1 MEENRFVLFSKIK
14 TERIDTHMKVLI
26 TPRGFA
32 NYGLDEVEKMRKAG
46 LEVHYNDTGLAYT
59 HERFKELAKDVDA
72 IIVGVD
78 KMDAEMMAGC
88 PNLKAV
94 CKFGV
99 GTDNIDLEYAK
110 EHDIYVGRCVGGNS
124 RSVAEHV
131 IALMFA
137 ESKNLYYSINEVK
150 DHKWAK
156 PTGLEIYGKKLGIIG
171 FGMIGKYLAD
181 YAYGIGME
189 IYAYDAFPIKEEV
202 AKEHHAKISTLEEI
216 YKECDYIS
224 LHVPLL
230 DSTKDMI
237 STNEF
242 KMMKKNACV
251 INAARGGIVNEEA
264 LYEALSTK
272 EIRSACFDVYSSEPP
287 KEGDKLLALDNFYLT
302 PHTAARTQES
312 ETRTC
317 EMSTNIIME
326 QLLGK

>member
-1 MEENRFVLFSKIK
+1 
-14 TERIDTHMKVLI
+14 MKVLI

-59 HERFKELAKDVDA
+59 HEEFKELAKDVDA

-131 IALMFA
+131 MALMFA
-137 ESKNLYYSINEVK
+137 ESKNLYYSIDEVK

-181 YAYGIGME
+181 YAHGVGME
-189 IYAYDAFPIKEEV
+189 VYAYDAFPISEET
-202 AKEHHAKISTLEEI
+202 AKEHHAKIATLDEI
-216 YKECDYIS
+216 YTECDYIS

-237 STNEF
+237 STEQF
-242 KMMKKNACV
+242 KQMKTNACV

-272 EIRSACFDVYSSEPP
+272 EIRSACFDVYSSC
-287 KEGDKLLALDNFYLT
+287 LLYTSPSPRDA
-302 PHTAARTQES
+302 
-312 ETRTC
+312 
-317 EMSTNIIME
+317 
-326 QLLGK
+326 

>member
-1 MEENRFVLFSKIK
+1 
-14 TERIDTHMKVLI
+14 MKVLI

-46 LEVHYNDTGLAYT
+46 LDVHYNNTGLAYT
-59 HERFKELAKDVDA
+59 HEEFKELAKDADA

-99 GTDNIDLEYAK
+99 GTDNIDLDYAK

-131 IALMFA
+131 MALMFA
-137 ESKNLYYSINEVK
+137 ESKNLYYSIDEVK

-181 YAYGIGME
+181 YAHGVGME
-189 IYAYDAFPIKEEV
+189 VYAYDAFPISEET
-202 AKEHHAKISTLEEI
+202 AKEHHAKIASLDEI
-216 YKECDYIS
+216 YTECDYIS

-237 STNEF
+237 STEQF
-242 KMMKKNACV
+242 KQMKKNACV

-287 KEGDKLLALDNFYLT
+287 KEGDKLVALDNFYLT
-302 PHTAARTQES
+302 PHTAARTKES